1 MKNIFFISV
10 FFLFS
15 CKTKPSDGDIKNMA
29 MEMLKQEILTPSTA
43 KFPPNDEIK
52 LEREKGDS
60 TFRVSSHVDAQNA
73 FGP

>member
-1 MKNIFFISV
+1 
-10 FFLFS
+10 
-15 CKTKPSDGDIKNMA
+15 

-73 FGP
+73 FGAMIRQNWEIHLWYIGGAFSDSLSWRKLYE